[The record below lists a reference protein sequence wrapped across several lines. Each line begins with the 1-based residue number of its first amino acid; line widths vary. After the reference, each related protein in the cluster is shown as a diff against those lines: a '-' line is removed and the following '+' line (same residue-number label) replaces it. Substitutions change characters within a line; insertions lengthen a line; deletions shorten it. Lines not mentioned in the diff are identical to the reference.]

1 MWNCT
6 HENARV
12 KERKRIKTTDDDV
25 ARNNDVYKMCCRCK
39 PNTTCALFRHF
50 TISYA
55 VRYFRWKIIILARC
69 DKHSLAITAEQIV
82 MCAIFGGN
90 TSENTF
96 ALRLNIL
103 IDMCSWRK
111 ESICPNQAK
120 LWYEPRRAL
129 QTYASASGSPTF
141 YKLLTID
148 LRHEHCRSMCNSL
161 M

>member
-1 MWNCT
+1 MC
-6 HENARV
+6 
-12 KERKRIKTTDDDV
+12 IKCVVDANRTQ
-25 ARNNDVYKMCCRCK
+25 R
-39 PNTTCALFRHF
+39 
-50 TISYA
+50 
-55 VRYFRWKIIILARC
+55 ARC
-69 DKHSLAITAEQIV
+69 FGISQFHTLYGIFVEKLLFSRAAINIALRLQPSKLLWIV
-82 MCAIFGGN
+82 CAIFGGN

-111 ESICPNQAK
+111 ESICPSQAK

-148 LRHEHCRSMCNSL
+148 LRHEHCWSMCNSL